1 VGAPPPGFSQAKNLK
16 RENLRL
22 SGSGLVGLTPGIPRK
37 CGKESVYVKGAVNAL
52 EDTLA
57 AVHPRNIHIRPK
69 TQQQLQVLRD
79 LGIQTF
85 LGNGSYRLR

>member
-1 VGAPPPGFSQAKNLK
+1 
-16 RENLRL
+16 
-22 SGSGLVGLTPGIPRK
+22 
-37 CGKESVYVKGAVNAL
+37 VKGAVNAL

-79 LGIQTF
+79 LGILTF